1 MTTPL
6 EIAVVARIHRK
17 QLQWIQREIEA
28 LANLSKDAGIIG
40 ALAVAESQLEFAVSQ
55 LQQVEG
61 RQARLSAENATDIH
75 ERVK

>member
-6 EIAVVARIHRK
+6 EIAVVTRIHRK

-28 LANLSKDAGIIG
+28 LANLSKDDLTITT
-40 ALAVAESQLEFAVSQ
+40 LAVAASQIDFAITQ
-55 LQQVEG
+55 LMQVCAYQ
-61 RQARLSAENATDIH
+61 RMFAEPATDIH